1 MYEGAH
7 RKNARRDREPPGK
20 WLTRSDVA
28 QLTGSVSVGAIAKHK
43 EVASTDGGG
52 EGPDSQAPAQTSCS
66 LYCWGLRAER
76 ALEPRHRISH
86 SSARSL
92 VRTRRKNHYGSI
104 ALQRYLTGVKG
115 DPSGISGQCGRM
127 LYFSVVVMTTLG
139 LGDIVP
145 MTSRSRGLVA
155 GEAIFGITFA
165 IVGDAARGILARL
178 QT

>member
-76 ALEPRHRISH
+76 AGASPPHLPFQRSVA
-86 SSARSL
+86 SSDTPEKPLRFNSA
-92 VRTRRKNHYGSI
+92 
-104 ALQRYLTGVKG
+104 
-115 DPSGISGQCGRM
+115 P
-127 LYFSVVVMTTLG
+127 
-139 LGDIVP
+139 
-145 MTSRSRGLVA
+145 
-155 GEAIFGITFA
+155 
-165 IVGDAARGILARL
+165 
-178 QT
+178 

>member
-1 MYEGAH
+1 MEEVKVPTVK
-7 RKNARRDREPPGK
+7 RPLRRLARF
-20 WLTRSDVA
+20 
-28 QLTGSVSVGAIAKHK
+28 IAG
-43 EVASTDGGG
+43 DF
-52 EGPDSQAPAQTSCS
+52 
-66 LYCWGLRAER
+66 ER
-76 ALEPRHRISH
+76 NALEPRHRISH

-127 LYFSVVVMTTLG
+127 LYFSVVVMTTSG

-178 QT
+178 VPEQWSKMLADILVGECAVDEEEQQHDVAERLDARVGEAKPRRAGCRW